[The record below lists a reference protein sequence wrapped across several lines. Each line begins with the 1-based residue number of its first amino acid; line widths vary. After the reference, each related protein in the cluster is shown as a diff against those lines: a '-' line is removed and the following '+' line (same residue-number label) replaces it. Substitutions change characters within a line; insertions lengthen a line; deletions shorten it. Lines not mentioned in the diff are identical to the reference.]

1 MAFLNFHQLTSRDES
16 RPTRS
21 NTTIEDGQE
30 ERRRNILYEP
40 RSQKEMRKNFFTVR
54 VVKLWNELPDNVKE
68 AKSVNQFKNM
78 YDKWKQ
84 EQVE

>member
-78 YDKWKQ
+78 YDKWKK